1 MPCREGT
8 FPLPD
13 LMNLTAE
20 VVGLLDSPADCSKL
34 LYAPLSEPLTFRQTR
49 RYSLEYSGSEDVAK
63 TFVEKVLFDAV
74 SERLHFGDG
83 AAIEGARFALDYGMK
98 PGALDLEKEAVMR
111 YYRETAE
118 SGNAGGLEIH
128 DLKIAHRIYVFS
140 AETGAG
146 ADPGRFIKDVCNPAI
161 HTWSV
166 TDARDLSA

>member
-1 MPCREGT
+1 
-8 FPLPD
+8 
-13 LMNLTAE
+13 MNLTAE

-49 RYSLEYSGSEDVAK
+49 RYSLDYSGDEEVAK
-63 TFVEKVLFDAV
+63 AFVEKVLFDAV
-74 SERLHFGDG
+74 SERLHFGGSPALD
-83 AAIEGARFALDYGMK
+83 GARFALDYGMK
-98 PGALDLEKEAVMR
+98 PGALDLEREAVMR

-118 SGNAGGLEIH
+118 TGNAGGLEIH
-128 DLKIAHRIYVFS
+128 SLEISQRIYVFS
-140 AETGAG
+140 ADVSAA

>member
-8 FPLPD
+8 FPFPE

-49 RYSLEYSGSEDVAK
+49 RYTLEYSGSEAEAK
-63 TFVEKVLFDAV
+63 RFIEKVLVDTV
-74 SERLHFGDG
+74 SERLHFGDR
-83 AAIEGARFALDYGMK
+83 AAVEGARFALDFGMK
-98 PGALDLEKEAVMR
+98 AGALDLEKEAVMR

-118 SGNAGGLEIH
+118 LGDAGGLEIH
-128 DLKIAHRIYVFS
+128 DLKISQRIYVFS
-140 AETGAG
+140 ADASGS
-146 ADPGRFIKDVCNPAI
+146 ADPGRFIKDVCTPAI

>member
-1 MPCREGT
+1 
-8 FPLPD
+8 
-13 LMNLTAE
+13 MNLTAE

-34 LYAPLSEPLTFRQTR
+34 LYAPLTEPLTFRQTR
-49 RYSLEYSGSEDVAK
+49 RYSLEYSGGEDVAK
-63 TFVEKVLFDAV
+63 AFVEKVLFDAV
-74 SERLHFGDG
+74 SERLHFGESPALD
-83 AAIEGARFALDYGMK
+83 GARFALDYGMK
-98 PGALDLEKEAVMR
+98 PGALDLEREAVMR

-128 DLKIAHRIYVFS
+128 SLEISHRIYIFS
-140 AETGAG
+140 ANASAA